1 MPPRYDIDW
10 LLDGMKAAGDRE
22 AIVWRGRRYS
32 YAELL
37 VLLGDARSTLDEH
50 GIRGGTVVS
59 LETDYSPAAVAM
71 LLALVERATIVV
83 PLSDAVSAERDA
95 FLRIAEVQSRL
106 VSSGDSWEAR
116 RLPVTAK
123 NPLLRRLAESSTPG
137 LVLFSSGSTG
147 ESKAS
152 LHDMAA
158 LLEKFKV
165 RRHTLRTLVFLL
177 LDHIGGQNTLFYTLS
192 NAGTIVTVERRDP
205 DVVCAAI
212 EEYGVEL
219 LPTSPT
225 FLNLLLISEAYKRH
239 DLSSLKRITYGTEPM
254 PQTTLERLHEILP
267 HVELQQTYGLSE
279 VGILRSKSKDSAS
292 LWVKIGGEG
301 FETKVVDGVLWIR
314 ARSAMLGYLNYPDP
328 FDADGWFN
336 TEDMVEV
343 DGDWVR
349 ILGRESELINVGGE
363 KVYPSEVESVL
374 MEIAGVRDV
383 TVRGEPSP
391 ITGSIVA
398 ARFHLDGPAPPNFKR
413 VVREFCR
420 VRLAPY
426 KVPVKIEVD
435 DRVQY
440 SARFKKM
447 RTQQS

>member
-1 MPPRYDIDW
+1 MRE
-10 LLDGMKAAGDRE
+10 AGDRE
-22 AIVWRGRRYS
+22 AIASRSHLYS

-37 VLLGDARSTLDEH
+37 VLVDDARSALDEH
-50 GIRGGTVVS
+50 GVRGGTVVS

-71 LLALVERATIVV
+71 VLALVERAAIVV
-83 PLSDAVSAERDA
+83 PLSDAVQAERDA
-95 FLRIAEVQSRL
+95 FLRTAEVQVRL
-106 VSSGDSWEAR
+106 IADGDWDAM
-116 RLPVTAK
+116 RLPIRPR
-123 NPLLRRLAESSTPG
+123 NPLTRRLAGSKRPG

-165 RRHTLRTLVFLL
+165 PRHTLRTLVFLL

-192 NAGTIVTVERRDP
+192 NVGTIVTVERRDP
-205 DVVCAAI
+205 DVVCEAI
-212 EEYGVEL
+212 EEHGVEL

-254 PQTTLERLHEILP
+254 PQSTLERVHEILP
-267 HVELQQTYGLSE
+267 RVALQQTYGLSE
-279 VGILRSKSKDSAS
+279 LGILRSKSKDSSS

-301 FETKVVDGVLWIR
+301 FETKVVDGVLWIK
-314 ARSAMLGYLNYPDP
+314 AQSAMLGYLNYPDP

-336 TEDMVEV
+336 TGDTVEV
-343 DGDWVR
+343 NGDWFQ
-349 ILGRESELINVGGE
+349 IIGRESELINVGGE

-383 TVRGEPSP
+383 TVRGERNP

-398 ARFHLDGPAPPNFKR
+398 ARFQLDGPAPHDFKR

-420 VRLAPY
+420 DRLAPY

-435 DRVQY
+435 DQMQY

-447 RTQQS
+447 RAQQS

>member
-1 MPPRYDIDW
+1 MPTGYDIDW
-10 LLDGMKAAGDRE
+10 LLDGMKEAGERE
-22 AIVWRGRRYS
+22 AIAWRSRRYA

-37 VLLGDARSTLDEH
+37 VLIDDARSTLNEY

-59 LETDYSPAAVAM
+59 LETDYSPTAVAM
-71 LLALVERATIVV
+71 LLALIERAAIVV
-83 PLSDAVSAERDA
+83 PLSDAVRAERDA
-95 FLRIAEVQSRL
+95 FLRIAEVQARL
-106 VSSGDSWEAR
+106 VAHTGWEAT
-116 RLPVTAK
+116 RLPVSVR
-123 NPLLRRLAESSTPG
+123 NPLMRRLSESSTPG

-165 RRHTLRTLVFLL
+165 RRHRLRTLVFLL
-177 LDHIGGQNTLFYTLS
+177 LDHIGGLNTLFYTLS
-192 NAGTIVTVERRDP
+192 NTGTIVTVERRDP

-225 FLNLLLISEAYKRH
+225 FLNLLLISEAFKRH

-254 PQTTLERLHEILP
+254 PQGTLERLHEILP
-267 HVELQQTYGLSE
+267 RVELQQTYGLSE

-292 LWVKIGGEG
+292 LWVKVGGEG
-301 FETKVVDGVLWIR
+301 FETKVIDGLLWIR

-328 FDADGWFN
+328 FDPDGWFN

-349 ILGRESELINVGGE
+349 IIGRKSELINVGGE

-374 MEIAGVRDV
+374 MEIPGVRDV
-383 TVRGEPSP
+383 TVRGERNPL
-391 ITGSIVA
+391 TGSIVT
-398 ARFHLDGPAPPNFKR
+398 ARFHLEGLAPQDFKR

-420 VRLAPY
+420 GRLAPY
-426 KVPVKIEVD
+426 KIPVKIEVAD
-435 DRVQY
+435 QPQY
-440 SARFKKM
+440 SLRFKKM
-447 RTQQS
+447 RTNQS

>member
-1 MPPRYDIDW
+1 MPSRYDIDW
-10 LLDGMKAAGDRE
+10 LLEGMKAAGDQE

-37 VLLGDARSTLDEH
+37 VLLDYARTTLDEH
-50 GIRGGTVVS
+50 GIHGGTVVS

-71 LLALVERATIVV
+71 LLALVERATIIV

-106 VSSGDSWEAR
+106 VSGDGWEAR

-165 RRHTLRTLVFLL
+165 RRHRLRTLVFLL

-254 PQTTLERLHEILP
+254 PQSTLERLHEILP

-349 ILGRESELINVGGE
+349 ILGRESELVNVGGE

-420 VRLAPY
+420 GRLAPY

-435 DRVQY
+435 DQVQY

>member
-10 LLDGMKAAGDRE
+10 LLEGMKAAGDRE
-22 AIVWRGRRYS
+22 AIIWRGRRYS

-37 VLLGDARSTLDEH
+37 VLLDDARSTLDEH

-83 PLSDAVSAERDA
+83 PLSDAVSAQRDA

-106 VSSGDSWEAR
+106 VCGDGWEAR

-123 NPLLRRLAESSTPG
+123 NALLRRLAESSTPG

-239 DLSSLKRITYGTEPM
+239 DLSSLTRITYGTEPM
-254 PQTTLERLHEILP
+254 PQSTLERLHEILP

-301 FETKVVDGVLWIR
+301 FETKVVDGVLRIR

-420 VRLAPY
+420 GRLAPY

-435 DRVQY
+435 DQVQY

-447 RTQQS
+447 RAQQS

>member
-10 LLDGMKAAGDRE
+10 LLDGMKDAGERE
-22 AIVWRGRRYS
+22 AIVWRGGRYS

-37 VLLGDARSTLDEH
+37 VLLDDARSTLDEH

-59 LETDYSPAAVAM
+59 LEADYSPAAVAM
-71 LLALVERATIVV
+71 LLALVECAAIVV
-83 PLSDAVSAERDA
+83 PLSDAIRAERDA

-106 VSSGDSWEAR
+106 VSGAGWEAR
-116 RLPVTAK
+116 RLSVTAK
-123 NPLLRRLAESSTPG
+123 NPLLKRLAESSTPG

-225 FLNLLLISEAYKRH
+225 FLNLLLISEAHKRH
-239 DLSSLKRITYGTEPM
+239 DLSSLRRITYGTEPM
-254 PQTTLERLHEILP
+254 PQSTLERLHEILP
-267 HVELQQTYGLSE
+267 QVELQQTYGLSE

-420 VRLAPY
+420 GRLTPY

-435 DRVQY
+435 DQVQY

>member
-1 MPPRYDIDW
+1 MPARHDIDW
-10 LLDGMKAAGDRE
+10 LLDGMKEAGERE
-22 AIVWRGRRYS
+22 AIVWRSRRYS

-37 VLLGDARSTLDEH
+37 ELVDDARSTLDEH

-71 LLALVERATIVV
+71 LLALVERAAILV
-83 PLSDAVSAERDA
+83 PLSDAVQAERDA
-95 FLRIAEVQSRL
+95 FLRISEVQARL
-106 VSSGDSWEAR
+106 VDDAGWEVT
-116 RLPVTAK
+116 RLPVRAR
-123 NPLLRRLAESSTPG
+123 NPLTRRLAESSTPG

-152 LHDMAA
+152 LHDMTA

-192 NAGTIVTVERRDP
+192 NAGTIVTAERRDP

-225 FLNLLLISEAYKRH
+225 FLNLVLISEAHKRH

-254 PQTTLERLHEILP
+254 PQSTLERVHEILP
-267 HVELQQTYGLSE
+267 RVELQQTYGLSE
-279 VGILRSKSKDSAS
+279 VGILRSKSKDSSS
-292 LWVKIGGEG
+292 LWMKIGGEG
-301 FETKVVDGVLWIR
+301 FETKVVEGVLWIQ
-314 ARSAMLGYLNYPDP
+314 ARSAMLGYLNYPNP
-328 FDADGWFN
+328 FDPDGWFN
-336 TEDMVEV
+336 TGDMVEV

-349 ILGRESELINVGGE
+349 VIGRESELINVGGD

-374 MEIAGVRDV
+374 MEIAGVQDV
-383 TVRGEPSP
+383 TVRGERNP

-398 ARFHLDGPAPPNFKR
+398 ARFQLDGPAPHDFKR

-420 VRLAPY
+420 SRLAAY

-435 DRVQY
+435 DQMQY

-447 RTQQS
+447 RTERS

>member
-1 MPPRYDIDW
+1 VPGRHDIDW
-10 LLDGMKAAGDRE
+10 LLDGMKEAGDRE
-22 AIVWRGRRYS
+22 AIVWRSRRYS

-37 VLLGDARSTLDEH
+37 ALLDDARLMLDQH
-50 GIRGGTVVS
+50 RVRAGTVVS
-59 LETDYSPAAVAM
+59 LETDYSPVAVAM
-71 LLALVERATIVV
+71 LLALVERAAIIV
-83 PLSDAVSAERDA
+83 PLSDAVQAERDA
-95 FLRIAEVQSRL
+95 FLRTAEVQARL
-106 VSSGDSWEAR
+106 VADGDWEAI
-116 RLPVTAK
+116 RLPIGVR
-123 NPLLRRLAESSTPG
+123 NPLTRRLAESSTPG

-165 RRHTLRTLVFLL
+165 PRHTLRTLVFLL

-205 DVVCAAI
+205 DVVCQAI

-225 FLNLLLISEAYKRH
+225 FLNLVLISEAYKRH

-254 PQTTLERLHEILP
+254 PQSTLERVHEVLP
-267 HVELQQTYGLSE
+267 GVELQQTYGLSE
-279 VGILRSKSKDSAS
+279 VGILRSKSKDSSS

-301 FETKVVDGVLWIR
+301 FETKVVDGVLWLR

-328 FDADGWFN
+328 FDPDGWFN
-336 TEDMVEV
+336 TGDMVEV
-343 DGDWVR
+343 DGEWFR
-349 ILGRESELINVGGE
+349 IIGRESELINVGGE

-374 MEIAGVRDV
+374 MEIEGVRDV
-383 TVRGEPSP
+383 TVRGEPNP

-398 ARFHLDGPAPPNFKR
+398 ARFQLDGPAPHDFKR

-420 VRLAPY
+420 SRLAPY

-435 DRVQY
+435 DQTQY

-447 RTQQS
+447 RAQQS

>member
-1 MPPRYDIDW
+1 MPVGYDLDW
-10 LLDGMKAAGDRE
+10 LLDRMREVGDRE
-22 AIVWRGRRYS
+22 AIVWRTRRYS
-32 YAELL
+32 YADLL
-37 VLLGDARSTLDEH
+37 VLVDDAQSTLDENS
-50 GIRGGTVVS
+50 IRGGTVVS

-71 LLALVERATIVV
+71 LLALVARGAMVV
-83 PLSDAVSAERDA
+83 PLSDAVRAERDA
-95 FLRIAEVQSRL
+95 FLRIAEVQARL
-106 VSSGDSWEAR
+106 VDVGGWNVT
-116 RLPVTAK
+116 RLPVRPK
-123 NPLLRRLAESSTPG
+123 NPLTRRLAEVCTPG

-152 LHDMAA
+152 LHDMSA

-192 NAGTIVTVERRDP
+192 NAGMMVTVERRDP

-212 EEYGVEL
+212 EHNHVEL

-225 FLNLLLISEAYKRH
+225 FLNLVLISEAYKRH

-254 PQTTLERLHEILP
+254 PQRTLERVHEILP
-267 HVELQQTYGLSE
+267 RVELQQTYGLSE
-279 VGILRSKSKDSAS
+279 LGILRSKSKDSSS

-301 FETKVVDGVLWIR
+301 FETKVVDDVLWIR

-328 FDADGWFN
+328 FDPDGWFN
-336 TEDMVEV
+336 TGDLVEV
-343 DGDWVR
+343 DGEWVR

-374 MEIAGVRDV
+374 MGIVGVSDV
-383 TVRGEPSP
+383 TVRGERSP

-398 ARFHLDGPAPPNFKR
+398 ARFHLDGPAPPNFKNL
-413 VVREFCR
+413 VREFCR
-420 VRLAPY
+420 SRLAPY
-426 KVPVKIEVD
+426 KVPVKIEVVD
-435 DRVQY
+435 QMQY

-447 RTQQS
+447 RAQQS